1 MTIYHNCKKKLIGQ
15 KRWEVWN
22 DNIPNYENILYNEKM
37 AGIEKKSDFQK
48 KLLNRFLKYTKI
60 WTTSDSANADAQIFP
75 STENQQIFAQNLK
88 EELSSLGLENVQ
100 VTEKSYVYAILKAT
114 EGFENSPSFCL
125 LSHLDT
131 SEEVSG
137 KNVNPQVFENYDG
150 SLISLENISI
160 DSSGDEE
167 LSKIANT
174 GDTLITTDGTTLLG
188 ADDKAGVAE
197 IITAVEFLIQN
208 KIPHGDIE
216 ILFSPDEETGHGMDF
231 VPLNLLKSKHAY
243 TVDGGSQGELET
255 ECFNASSATVTFF
268 GKSTHTG
275 TARKQKMINA
285 VMMASKFLE
294 NLPHTEFPETTDG
307 YEGFFA
313 PIEISGSVEKAQVYI
328 LLRDFEESGIEKR
341 IFQIKKIAES
351 VEFAT
356 GGKVSVQ
363 IKEQYK
369 NMKNALEKSP
379 ETVELL
385 KKAYENSGIT
395 PNFIPIRGGTDGSR
409 LSEMGIPTP
418 NIFTGG
424 HNFHS
429 RFEWAS
435 LNQMT
440 QAVNVLINLAIL
452 HQKL

>member
-137 KNVNPQVFENYDG
+137 KNVNTQVFENYDG

-385 KKAYENSGIT
+385 KKAYENAGIT

>member
-1 MTIYHNCKKKLIGQ
+1 MTIYHNCKKNLIGQ

-285 VMMASKFLE
+285 VMMASKCLE

-385 KKAYENSGIT
+385 KKAYENAGIT

>member
-1 MTIYHNCKKKLIGQ
+1 MTIYHNGKKNLIGQ

-216 ILFSPDEETGHGMDF
+216 ILFSPDEETGHGMAF

-395 PNFIPIRGGTDGSR
+395 PDFIPIRGGTDGSR

>member
-1 MTIYHNCKKKLIGQ
+1 
-15 KRWEVWN
+15 
-22 DNIPNYENILYNEKM
+22 M

-48 KLLNRFLKYTKI
+48 KLLNRFLEYTKI

-75 STENQQIFAQNLK
+75 STENQNLFAQKLK
-88 EELSSLGLENVQ
+88 EELLSLGLENVQ
-100 VTEKSYVYAILKAT
+100 VTEKSYVYAVLKAT
-114 EGFENSPSFCL
+114 RGFENSPSFCL

-137 KNVNPQVFENYDG
+137 KDVNPQVFENYDG

-160 DSSGDEE
+160 DSSCDEE
-167 LSKIANT
+167 LLKIANT
-174 GDTLITTDGTTLLG
+174 DDTLITTDGTTLLG
-188 ADDKAGVAE
+188 ADDKAGIAE

-208 KIPHGDIE
+208 EIPHGDIE

-243 TVDGGSQGELET
+243 TVDGGSLGELET

-328 LLRDFEESGIEKR
+328 LLRDFEEGGIEKR

-351 VEFAT
+351 IEFMT

-369 NMKNALEKSP
+369 NMKNVLEKSP

-440 QAVNVLINLAIL
+440 QAANVLINLAIL

>member
-369 NMKNALEKSP
+369 NMKNALEKSS

-385 KKAYENSGIT
+385 KKAYENAGIT
-395 PNFIPIRGGTDGSR
+395 PDFIPIRGGTDGSR

>member
-1 MTIYHNCKKKLIGQ
+1 MTIYHNCKKNLIGQ
-15 KRWEVWN
+15 MRWEVWN

-385 KKAYENSGIT
+385 KKAYENAGIT

>member
-1 MTIYHNCKKKLIGQ
+1 MTIYHNCKKNLIGQ

-395 PNFIPIRGGTDGSR
+395 PDFIPIRGGTDGSR

>member
-1 MTIYHNCKKKLIGQ
+1 MTIYHNGKKNLIGQ

-22 DNIPNYENILYNEKM
+22 DNIPNYENMLYNEKM

-328 LLRDFEESGIEKR
+328 LLRDFEEGGIEKR

-351 VEFAT
+351 VEFTT

-369 NMKNALEKSP
+369 NMKNVLEKSP

-440 QAVNVLINLAIL
+440 QAANVLINLAIL

>member
-1 MTIYHNCKKKLIGQ
+1 MTIYHNCKKNLIGQ

-385 KKAYENSGIT
+385 KKAYENAGIT

-409 LSEMGIPTP
+409 LSEMGIPAP

>member
-37 AGIEKKSDFQK
+37 AGIENKSDFQK

-369 NMKNALEKSP
+369 NMKNVLEKSP

-385 KKAYENSGIT
+385 KNAYENSGIT

>member
-379 ETVELL
+379 QIVELL

>member
-1 MTIYHNCKKKLIGQ
+1 MTIYHNCKKKLIAQ

-88 EELSSLGLENVQ
+88 EELLSLGLENVQ

-137 KNVNPQVFENYDG
+137 KNVNPQVFENYNG

-385 KKAYENSGIT
+385 KKAYENAGIT
-395 PNFIPIRGGTDGSR
+395 PDFIPIRGGTDGSR

>member
-285 VMMASKFLE
+285 VMMASRFLE

-369 NMKNALEKSP
+369 NIFIVADESVFIKNSDSK
-379 ETVELL
+379 
-385 KKAYENSGIT
+385 
-395 PNFIPIRGGTDGSR
+395 
-409 LSEMGIPTP
+409 
-418 NIFTGG
+418 
-424 HNFHS
+424 
-429 RFEWAS
+429 RFER
-435 LNQMT
+435 
-440 QAVNVLINLAIL
+440 IL
-452 HQKL
+452 TLFFCKFCA

>member
-1 MTIYHNCKKKLIGQ
+1 
-15 KRWEVWN
+15 
-22 DNIPNYENILYNEKM
+22 M

-137 KNVNPQVFENYDG
+137 KNVNHQVFENYDG

-385 KKAYENSGIT
+385 KKAYENAGIT
-395 PNFIPIRGGTDGSR
+395 PDFIPIRGGTDGSR

>member
-1 MTIYHNCKKKLIGQ
+1 MTIYHNCKKNLIGQ

-48 KLLNRFLKYTKI
+48 KLLNRFLKYIKI

>member
-1 MTIYHNCKKKLIGQ
+1 MTIYHNCKKNLIGQ

-440 QAVNVLINLAIL
+440 QAANVLINLAIL

>member
-1 MTIYHNCKKKLIGQ
+1 MK
-15 KRWEVWN
+15 VWK
-22 DNIPNYENILYNEKM
+22 DNIPNYENILYNKKM

-48 KLLNRFLKYTKI
+48 KLLNRFLEYTKI

-75 STENQQIFAQNLK
+75 STENQNLFAQKLK
-88 EELSSLGLENVQ
+88 EELLSLGLENVQ
-100 VTEKSYVYAILKAT
+100 VTEKSYVYAVLKAT
-114 EGFENSPSFCL
+114 RGFENSPSFCL

-137 KNVNPQVFENYDG
+137 KDVNPQVFENYDG

-160 DSSGDEE
+160 DSSCDEE
-167 LSKIANT
+167 LLKIANT
-174 GDTLITTDGTTLLG
+174 DDTLITTDGTTLLG
-188 ADDKAGVAE
+188 ADDKAGIAE

-208 KIPHGDIE
+208 EIPHGDIE

-243 TVDGGSQGELET
+243 TVDGGSLGELET

-328 LLRDFEESGIEKR
+328 LLRDFEEGGIEKR

-351 VEFAT
+351 IEFMT

-369 NMKNALEKSP
+369 NMKNVLEKSP

-440 QAVNVLINLAIL
+440 QAANVLINLAIL

>member
-1 MTIYHNCKKKLIGQ
+1 MTIYHNCKKNLIGQ

-160 DSSGDEE
+160 DSSGNEE

-369 NMKNALEKSP
+369 NMKKALEKSP

-385 KKAYENSGIT
+385 KKAYENAGIT

>member
-100 VTEKSYVYAILKAT
+100 VTEKFYVYAILKAT

-150 SLISLENISI
+150 SLISLENILI

-385 KKAYENSGIT
+385 KKAYENAGIT
-395 PNFIPIRGGTDGSR
+395 PDFIPIRGGTDGSR

>member
-1 MTIYHNCKKKLIGQ
+1 MK
-15 KRWEVWN
+15 VWK
-22 DNIPNYENILYNEKM
+22 DNIPNYENILYNKKM

-48 KLLNRFLKYTKI
+48 KLLNRFLEYTKI

-75 STENQQIFAQNLK
+75 STENQKLFAQKLK
-88 EELSSLGLENVQ
+88 EELLSLGLENVQ
-100 VTEKSYVYAILKAT
+100 VTEKSYVYAVLKAT
-114 EGFENSPSFCL
+114 RGFENSPSFCL

-160 DSSGDEE
+160 DSSCDEE
-167 LSKIANT
+167 LLKIANT
-174 GDTLITTDGTTLLG
+174 DDTLITTDGTTLLG
-188 ADDKAGVAE
+188 ADDKAGIAE

-208 KIPHGDIE
+208 EIPHGDIE

-243 TVDGGSQGELET
+243 TVDGGSLGELET

-328 LLRDFEESGIEKR
+328 LLRDFEEGGIEKR

-351 VEFAT
+351 VEFTT

-363 IKEQYK
+363 IKKQYK
-369 NMKNALEKSP
+369 NMKNVLEKSP

>member
-1 MTIYHNCKKKLIGQ
+1 MTIYHNCKKKSIGQ

-22 DNIPNYENILYNEKM
+22 DTTPNYENILYNEKM
-37 AGIEKKSDFQK
+37 TGIEKKSDFQK

-385 KKAYENSGIT
+385 KKAYENAGIT

>member
-1 MTIYHNCKKKLIGQ
+1 MTIYHNCKKKLIAQ

-275 TARKQKMINA
+275 TARKQKMLNA

-385 KKAYENSGIT
+385 KKAYENAGIT

>member
-1 MTIYHNCKKKLIGQ
+1 MTIYHNDKKNLIGQ
-15 KRWEVWN
+15 KRREVWN

-395 PNFIPIRGGTDGSR
+395 PDFIPIRGGTDGSR

>member
-160 DSSGDEE
+160 DSSCDEE

>member
-1 MTIYHNCKKKLIGQ
+1 MTIYHNCKKKLIAQ

-379 ETVELL
+379 ETVEFL
-385 KKAYENSGIT
+385 KKAYENAGIT
-395 PNFIPIRGGTDGSR
+395 PDFIPIRGGTDGSR

>member
-37 AGIEKKSDFQK
+37 TGIEKKSDFQK

-385 KKAYENSGIT
+385 KKAYENAGIT

>member
-150 SLISLENISI
+150 SFISLENISI

-369 NMKNALEKSP
+369 NMKNVLEKSP

-385 KKAYENSGIT
+385 KKAYENAGIT
-395 PNFIPIRGGTDGSR
+395 PDFIPIRGGTDGSR

>member
-1 MTIYHNCKKKLIGQ
+1 
-15 KRWEVWN
+15 
-22 DNIPNYENILYNEKM
+22 M

-114 EGFENSPSFCL
+114 EGFENSSSFCL

-167 LSKIANT
+167 LLKIANT

-188 ADDKAGVAE
+188 ADDKAGIAE

-243 TVDGGSQGELET
+243 TVDGGSLGELET

-328 LLRDFEESGIEKR
+328 LLRDFEEGGIEKR

-369 NMKNALEKSP
+369 NMKNVLEKSP

-440 QAVNVLINLAIL
+440 QAANVLINLAIL

>member
-1 MTIYHNCKKKLIGQ
+1 
-15 KRWEVWN
+15 
-22 DNIPNYENILYNEKM
+22 M

-137 KNVNPQVFENYDG
+137 KNVNTQVFENYDG

-385 KKAYENSGIT
+385 KKAYENAGIT
-395 PNFIPIRGGTDGSR
+395 PDFIPIRGGTDGSK

>member
-1 MTIYHNCKKKLIGQ
+1 
-15 KRWEVWN
+15 
-22 DNIPNYENILYNEKM
+22 M

-48 KLLNRFLKYTKI
+48 KLLNRFLEYTKI

-75 STENQQIFAQNLK
+75 STENQNLFAQKLK
-88 EELSSLGLENVQ
+88 EELLSLGLENVQ
-100 VTEKSYVYAILKAT
+100 VTEKSYVYAVLKAT
-114 EGFENSPSFCL
+114 RGFENSPSFCL

-150 SLISLENISI
+150 SRISLENISI
-160 DSSGDEE
+160 DSSCDEE
-167 LSKIANT
+167 LLKIANT
-174 GDTLITTDGTTLLG
+174 DDTLITTDGTTLLG
-188 ADDKAGVAE
+188 ADDKAGIAE

-208 KIPHGDIE
+208 EIPHGDIE

-243 TVDGGSQGELET
+243 TVDGGSLGELET

-294 NLPHTEFPETTDG
+294 NLPHTEFPETTDD

-328 LLRDFEESGIEKR
+328 LLRDFEEGGIEKR

-351 VEFAT
+351 VEFTT

-369 NMKNALEKSP
+369 NMKNVLEKSP

-440 QAVNVLINLAIL
+440 QAANVLINLAIL

>member
-1 MTIYHNCKKKLIGQ
+1 MTIYHNCKKNLIGQ

-341 IFQIKKIAES
+341 IFQIKKIAET

-395 PNFIPIRGGTDGSR
+395 PDFIPIRGGTDGSR

>member
-100 VTEKSYVYAILKAT
+100 VTEKFYVYAILKAT

-167 LSKIANT
+167 LLKIANT

-285 VMMASKFLE
+285 VMMASRFLE
-294 NLPHTEFPETTDG
+294 NLPHTEFPETTGG

-385 KKAYENSGIT
+385 KKAYENAGIT

>member
-60 WTTSDSANADAQIFP
+60 WTTSDSSNADAQIFP

-395 PNFIPIRGGTDGSR
+395 PDFIPIRGGTDGSR

>member
-1 MTIYHNCKKKLIGQ
+1 MTIYHNCKKNLIGQ

-137 KNVNPQVFENYDG
+137 KNVNPHVFENYDG

-313 PIEISGSVEKAQVYI
+313 PIEISGSVEKSQVYI

-369 NMKNALEKSP
+369 NMKNVLEKSP

-385 KKAYENSGIT
+385 KKAYENAGIT

>member
-167 LSKIANT
+167 LLKIANT

-385 KKAYENSGIT
+385 KKAYENAGIT

>member
-114 EGFENSPSFCL
+114 KGFENSPSFCL

-231 VPLNLLKSKHAY
+231 VPLNLLKSKHTY

-385 KKAYENSGIT
+385 KKAYENAGIT

>member
-1 MTIYHNCKKKLIGQ
+1 MTIYHNGKKNLIGQ

-167 LSKIANT
+167 LLKIANT

-294 NLPHTEFPETTDG
+294 NLPYTEFPETTDG

-385 KKAYENSGIT
+385 KKAYENAGIT
-395 PNFIPIRGGTDGSR
+395 PDFIPIRGGTDGSR

>member
-60 WTTSDSANADAQIFP
+60 WTTSDSSNADAQIFP

-160 DSSGDEE
+160 DSSCDEE

-369 NMKNALEKSP
+369 NMKNSLEKSP

-385 KKAYENSGIT
+385 KKAYENAGIT